1 MQRIYA
7 QKLKI
12 VVLSAFVLAFFSGFI
27 PNEAMVS
34 HYFWNTDGQ
43 DCTKK
48 ACQIAAAGWPVAY
61 IWDGPHTSPAYS
73 ADWLGVWL
81 GTDHFSFMGF
91 LKNIVFWGL
100 SMFIGLLAL
109 NFLKQSSLKR

>member
-43 DCTKK
+43 DCKKK

-73 ADWLGVWL
+73 ADWFGVL
-81 GTDHFSFMGF
+81 IGSDHLNAIS
-91 LKNIVFWGL
+91 LIKNTVFWSFVIL
-100 SMFIGLLAL
+100 
-109 NFLKQSSLKR
+109 SSLLLRKSFKRRRH